1 MDRRAAC
8 VAVAL
13 LGCAARSLPNAELVR
28 AEGTISAAAAIGAG
42 THAQASQHLE
52 FAKKRIDE
60 AKSLAR
66 DGKVR
71 EARLVLQGAQADAE
85 LGLMLV
91 RAAKVRDE
99 ARHEVEE
106 AARTSTTV
114 SSMKP

>member
-1 MDRRAAC
+1 MDRRAAY
-8 VAVAL
+8 VGVAL
-13 LGCAARSLPNAELVR
+13 IGCAARSLPNAELVR

-42 THAQASQHLE
+42 TRARAAQHLE
-52 FAKKRIDE
+52 LAKKGVEE
-60 AKSLAR
+60 AKTLAR

-91 RAAKVRDE
+91 RAEKARDE

-106 AARTSTTV
+106 AAKAAATV
-114 SSMKP
+114 SSKEP

>member
-1 MDRRAAC
+1 MDSRAAY

-13 LGCAARSLPNAELVR
+13 LGCAARALPDAEVVR

-42 THAQASQHLE
+42 SHASASQHLE
-52 FAKKRIDE
+52 LAKKRIQE

-91 RAAKVRDE
+91 RAAKARDE

-106 AARTSTTV
+106 AAKTSKTV
-114 SSMKP
+114 SSAEP